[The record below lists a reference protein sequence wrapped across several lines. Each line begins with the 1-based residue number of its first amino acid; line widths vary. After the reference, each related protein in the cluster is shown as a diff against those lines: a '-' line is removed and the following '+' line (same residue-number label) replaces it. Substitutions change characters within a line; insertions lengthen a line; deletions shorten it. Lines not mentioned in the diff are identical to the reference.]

1 MKKNILSGLVAAA
14 AILGSAWA
22 LRFMHIPA
30 EEAKT
35 RAINI
40 ILGILV
46 VCIANN
52 TPKQLKPLTAL
63 ACSPEREQRLRRMSG
78 MLIFAGGL
86 ISSVAWLAAPMS
98 LAFPLSM
105 AALGGAVVVTLAL
118 CLFAAQRRS
127 A

>member
-14 AILGSAWA
+14 ALLGAAWA
-22 LRFMHIPA
+22 LRFMHIPG

-40 ILGILV
+40 VLGILV
-46 VCIANN
+46 VWIANN
-52 TPKQLKPLTAL
+52 TPKQLAPLSAIG
-63 ACSPEREQRLRRMSG
+63 CSPEREQRLRRTSG

-86 ISSVAWLAAPMS
+86 IYSAAWLAAPMS